1 MVNELV
7 KYDNRL
13 NSIPLRRFNSRE
25 MNLFFS
31 IASRIIDKGTNDI
44 SFSFTQLKYL
54 SQYKN
59 HNGRFIEDLEKVYD
73 KLLSI
78 SARNDDDDKIVRFVA
93 FTKYEIER
101 STETVTIAVNPDFK
115 GLFNELRTWTRFSLE
130 QFASLKSTYSKTAFR
145 LLKQYRTVGKR
156 NFKMSEFR
164 ELLDIP
170 ESYRTDAID
179 RRVLKPIKE
188 ELSPIFRGLKV
199 KKRHEG
205 HGGKITGYEFT
216 WKPEDKNE
224 NDFLKSSW
232 YEMRKKIT
240 NIENN
245 NDLTKQEKENAKKRL
260 YNNYSKKTINQK
272 ETLPNED
279 HNTQLSEEE
288 KLKLRH
294 EIDERLKALG
304 MDKNSKS

>member
-1 MVNELV
+1 MANELV

-31 IASRIIDKGTNDI
+31 IASRIIDKGTNDV

-73 KLLSI
+73 KLLSL
-78 SARNDDDDKIVRFVA
+78 SARNDDGNKIVRFVA

-170 ESYRTDAID
+170 TSYRTDAID

-188 ELSPIFRGLKV
+188 ELTPIFRGLKI

-216 WKPEDKNE
+216 WKPEANNE
-224 NDFLKSSW
+224 DDFLKSSW
-232 YEMRKKIT
+232 YEIRKKIM

-245 NDLTKQEKENAKKRL
+245 NELTNIEKENAKKRV
-260 YNNYSKKTINQK
+260 YKNYSKKPIKQK
-272 ETLPNED
+272 ETLPD
-279 HNTQLSEEE
+279 KDQKSQISEEE
-288 KLKLRH
+288 RLQLRQ
-294 EIDERLKALG
+294 EINERLKILG
-304 MDKNSKS
+304 IDNSPKT

>member
-1 MVNELV
+1 MANELV

-31 IASRIIDKGTNDI
+31 IASRIIDKGTNDV

-78 SARNDDDDKIVRFVA
+78 SARNDDGNKIVRFVA

-170 ESYRTDAID
+170 KSYRTDAID

-188 ELSPIFRGLKV
+188 ELTPIFRGLKI

-216 WKPEDKNE
+216 WKPEANNE
-224 NDFLKSSW
+224 DDFLKSSW
-232 YEMRKKIT
+232 YEIRKKIM

-245 NDLTKQEKENAKKRL
+245 NELTNIEKENAKKRV
-260 YNNYSKKTINQK
+260 YKNYSKKPIKQK
-272 ETLPNED
+272 ETLPD
-279 HNTQLSEEE
+279 KDQKSQISEEE
-288 KLKLRH
+288 RLQLRQ
-294 EIDERLKALG
+294 EINERLKILG
-304 MDKNSKS
+304 IDNSPKT

>member
-1 MVNELV
+1 MANELV

-31 IASRIIDKGTNDI
+31 IASRIIDKGTNDV

-78 SARNDDDDKIVRFVA
+78 SARNDDGNKIVRFVA

-170 ESYRTDAID
+170 KSYRTDAID

-188 ELSPIFRGLKV
+188 ELTPIFRGLKI

-216 WKPEDKNE
+216 WKPEANNE
-224 NDFLKSSW
+224 DDFLKSSW
-232 YEMRKKIT
+232 YEIRKKIV

-245 NDLTKQEKENAKKRL
+245 NELTKTEKENAKKRV
-260 YNNYSKKTINQK
+260 YKNYSKKSIKQK
-272 ETLPNED
+272 ETLPDKDQES
-279 HNTQLSEEE
+279 QISEEE
-288 KLKLRH
+288 RLKLRQ
-294 EIDERLKALG
+294 EINERLKILG
-304 MDKNSKS
+304 IDNNPKT